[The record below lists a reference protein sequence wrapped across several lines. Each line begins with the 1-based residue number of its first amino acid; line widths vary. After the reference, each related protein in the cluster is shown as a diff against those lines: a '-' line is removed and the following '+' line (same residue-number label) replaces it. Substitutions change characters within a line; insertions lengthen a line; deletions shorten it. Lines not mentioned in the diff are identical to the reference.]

1 MNRAKAHL
9 RKNRQKLPANKSL
22 SQLTHPEY
30 LTNMETATTPSRGKT
45 RHYLPAI
52 LKVTDW
58 QSIAGFYDELKNR
71 DILSVQTLL
80 QWLADKSELDA
91 LVQEDLAWRYIRMSC
106 DTTNKSFTEAF
117 NYFIAEIEPRI
128 APFTNSLQKK
138 LLESPFLQK
147 LNDPRMEIMVR
158 SIRKQ
163 VEIFREENIP
173 LISELQQKEQQY
185 AAIAGAMTIEM
196 EGKELTLQQA
206 SNYLKNPDRKIR
218 EEAFRKITTRR
229 LMDRDSL
236 DALFNE
242 LIALRHRIALN
253 AGFENYRDY
262 MFAALGRF
270 DYTPQDCMNFH
281 DAIASEIVPLVEQ
294 MLITRKQTLGYDSLR
309 PWDQEVDLSGK
320 PSPIP
325 FHGSEE
331 MMKKTIACFSAIH
344 PFLGEC
350 IEALRDLKQ
359 VDLESRKGKAPGGFN
374 YPLYETGVPFIF
386 MNSSD
391 SLRDLVTIVHEG
403 GHAVHS
409 ILTQSLE
416 YVEFRNTP
424 SEVAELAS
432 MSMEL
437 ISMEHWKHFFPDT
450 DELQR
455 ARRYHLEDVI
465 KALPWIAAIDKFQHW
480 IYTNPHHTNSARR
493 EAWREIMN
501 TFSGTISDWSGFEEA
516 YDYTWQ
522 KQLHLY
528 QVPFY
533 YIEYGMAQLG
543 AIALWRNYINNAAL
557 GIEGYFAA
565 LRLGYTATIGEIYHA
580 AGIRFDFSKPYVREL
595 GAFVADH
602 SDL

>member
-1 MNRAKAHL
+1 
-9 RKNRQKLPANKSL
+9 
-22 SQLTHPEY
+22 
-30 LTNMETATTPSRGKT
+30 METATTATRGLK
-45 RHYLPAI
+45 RHYLPAN
-52 LKVTDW
+52 LKITDW
-58 QSIAGFYDELKNR
+58 NSIAGFYDELQNR
-71 DILSVQTLL
+71 EIDSAPALR

-91 LVQEDLAWRYIRMSC
+91 MVQEDLAWRYIRMSC
-106 DTTNKSFTEAF
+106 DTANRAHTDAF
-117 NYFIAEIEPRI
+117 NYFISEIEPRI
-128 APFTNSLQKK
+128 APFSNSLQKK
-138 LLESPFLQK
+138 LLDSASLK
-147 LNDPRMEIMVR
+147 HLHDPRMEIMIR
-158 SIRKQ
+158 GIRKQ

-173 LISELQQKEQQY
+173 LFSELQQKEQHY

-196 EGKELTLQQA
+196 DGKELTLQQA

-218 EEAFRKITTRR
+218 EEVFRKISARR
-229 LMDRDSL
+229 LQDRDAL

-270 DYTPQDCMNFH
+270 DYTPQDCMDFH
-281 DAIASEIVPLVEQ
+281 EAIASEIVPLVEQ
-294 MLITRKQTLGYDSLR
+294 MLIARKKTLGYDELR
-309 PWDQEVDLSGK
+309 PWDLEVDLSGK
-320 PSPIP
+320 PSPVP
-325 FHGSEE
+325 FRGSEE
-331 MMKKTIACFSAIH
+331 MISKTISCFSAIH

-350 IEALRDLKQ
+350 IESLRDLKQ

-409 ILTQSLE
+409 ILTQGLE

-450 DELQR
+450 DELRR

-480 IYTNPHHTNSARR
+480 IYTNPHHTNTERR
-493 EAWREIMN
+493 MAWREIMN
-501 TFSGTISDWSGFEEA
+501 TFSGSTSDWSGFEEA

-543 AIALWRNYINNAAL
+543 AIALWRNYINNSTL

-565 LRLGYTATIGEIYHA
+565 LKLGYTAPIGTIYQA
-580 AGIRFDFSKPYVREL
+580 AGIRFDFSKSYVREL

-602 SDL
+602 RDL